1 MFKKTIAPKNRAAKI
16 SALLTLLGGAF
27 MFIMASGGNIPLP
40 WLAHLIGIVL
50 LTFSIYVASAYLF
63 RQYAVAIESTS
74 GAAEDGEGAY
84 DLLVYE
90 LGAKRVGASGR
101 ADRKVCHVSVKHI
114 EFVRVVT
121 AENKKAVALERRKL
135 DKYTYDTQFA
145 PSRRIEVVVK
155 NGGEEASMLLTYDE
169 DVLNALLATGVRK
182 R

>member
-1 MFKKTIAPKNRAAKI
+1 MFKKTIEPKNRAAKV

-27 MFIMASGGNIPLP
+27 MFIMANGGNIPLP
-40 WLAHLIGIVL
+40 WLAQLIGIVL

-63 RQYAVAIESTS
+63 KQYAVVIESMS

-84 DLLVYE
+84 DLIVYE
-90 LGAKRVGASGR
+90 FGSSKYRKG
-101 ADRKVCHVSVKHI
+101 DRKVCHVSVKHI
-114 EFVRVVT
+114 EFIRVVT
-121 AENKKAVALERRKL
+121 AENKKEVARERRKL

-145 PSRRIEVVVK
+145 PSRRIEVVIK

-169 DVLNALLATGVRK
+169 EILNALLATGIRK